1 MIRQAIVLEMQHAL
15 KGEYPQ
21 SVPLAEGI
29 DLSTLT
35 EGDDAPMFLTL
46 PIATETTSR
55 NGVKYQSKDVKR
67 IVSAINNREIIGQ
80 KGHLTEA
87 ERSHRFDTPALFWVG
102 ATLDE
107 SGVAW
112 GKAYIPRTAQD
123 VREYVR
129 VAKAMNAKIGT
140 SIYGTAEINDLHEIV
155 GDSLMLEQI
164 DLVNPSRVGVPQA
177 TGVPII
183 TQESIQTDISEST
196 EEKSMDA
203 KTQPQEEVISEM
215 ERNLQVQVSGLTAT
229 VRELTLKVDA
239 QLRELTDMKTVK
251 ELLKPENGDVILA
264 VRATLSE
271 LESLKHEN
279 LQLLQTAIAQAIAEK
294 VKAEHV
300 RPIIQ
305 SMVVGKNP
313 TRLSEVASAVD
324 AVLALND
331 VKTLL
336 KNTTVTE
343 MGPAQQRPAMP
354 NGDAEE
360 VFIYIPQV

>member
-140 SIYGTAEINDLHEIV
+140 SIYGTAEINDLYEIV

-183 TQESIQTDISEST
+183 TQESVTEAKHIPEPKETDMGDKPKEETQGLISESD
-196 EEKSMDA
+196 KRI
-203 KTQPQEEVISEM
+203 QELTAELDNLRGEIKQLTAISELLGKPD
-215 ERNLQVQVSGLTAT
+215 NSLTA
-229 VRELTLKVDA
+229 VRELLTQKEALTAENV
-239 QLRELTDMKTVK
+239 QL
-251 ELLKPENGDVILA
+251 
-264 VRATLSE
+264 
-271 LESLKHEN
+271 LES
-279 LQLLQTAIAQAIAEK
+279 AIVVAVGEK

-300 RPIIQ
+300 RPLI
-305 SMVVGKNP
+305 SELVRAKKP
-313 TRLSEVASAVD
+313 TKMADVTTSLE
-324 AVLALND
+324 AVLAQESI
-331 VKTLL
+331 KTLL
-336 KNTTVTE
+336 KQATVTE

-360 VFIYIPQV
+360 VFIYIPQA